1 LSDQLAQQY
10 KLMQRIRRLE
20 EEAARAYLAGK
31 IGGFLH
37 LYIGQEAVAVGAES
51 AIEKTDFVITTYRD
65 HGTALVRGTSSR
77 AVMAELFGKDTGCSR
92 GLGGSMHMFDAER
105 RFMGGHGIVGA
116 HLALG
121 AGAAFRSK
129 YLKTKDVT
137 LCFFGDGATPIGGF
151 HEALTLAGIWKLPI
165 VFICENNHYSMG
177 SPMERTNPV
186 ADVTLKAAGYGVAH
200 DRFDGHDVEVVQERI
215 AKAVAHARE
224 GHGASL
230 IEVLTYRFRG
240 HSMSDPGKYRTA
252 EEVEEMKRT
261 RDPVRIA
268 RDRLL
273 SQGKTEAE
281 MAAIDAEVEADI
293 ADAVQFAE
301 ESAPALESTVRSTV
315 LAPSV
320 AYPQRFDGAHAPFSA
335 DSADAPG
342 AE

>member
-1 LSDQLAQQY
+1 MSDQLAQHY

-37 LYIGQEAVAVGAES
+37 LYIGQEAVAVGAEA
-51 AIEKTDFVITTYRD
+51 AIKKTDFVITTYRD
-65 HGTALVRGTSSR
+65 HGTALVRGMSSR

-92 GLGGSMHMFDAER
+92 GLGGSMHMFDKER

-121 AGAAFRSK
+121 AGSAFRSK
-129 YLKTKDVT
+129 YLKTDDVT

-186 ADVTLKAAGYGVAH
+186 ADVTLKAAGYGVLH
-200 DRFDGHDVEVVQERI
+200 DRFDGQDVEVVQERI
-215 AKAVAHARE
+215 GQAVAHARA
-224 GHGASL
+224 GKGASL

-240 HSMSDPGKYRTA
+240 HSMSDPGKYRTS
-252 EEVEEMKRT
+252 EEVDEMKRT

-268 RDRLL
+268 RARLL
-273 SQGKTEAE
+273 TQGKSEAE
-281 MAAIDAEVEADI
+281 LAAIDAEVEAEI

-315 LAPSV
+315 LAPSL
-320 AYPQRFDGAHAPFSA
+320 AYPQRFDGAHAPYSA
-335 DSADAPG
+335 ATEELTDA
-342 AE
+342 